1 MRILI
6 ADDHV
11 VVRKGLKLILAEAY
25 PHALIEEV
33 SDSADLLTQVAK
45 STWDV
50 IISDISMPGR
60 SGAEIIKEL
69 KLMAPKTPVLI
80 LSTHPPEQ
88 YALRT
93 IKSGASGYLTKES
106 APEELVK
113 AIEYL
118 LAGKRYLTPEVADL
132 LAESLGYEYT
142 EELHKSLSDREFEIF
157 KQIVAG
163 KNVTEI
169 AVLLSVSKN
178 SISASRSRILEKMHL
193 QTTTDLIKYAL
204 EKKLWQ
210 Q

>member
-6 ADDHV
+6 ADDHL

-25 PHALIEEV
+25 SLAHIEEV
-33 SDSADLLTQVAK
+33 SDSADLLMAAAK
-45 STWDV
+45 FDWDV

-69 KLMAPKTPVLI
+69 KAIAPKTPILI

-132 LAESLGYEYT
+132 LAESLGGEYT
-142 EELHKSLSDREFEIF
+142 DSLHKNLSDREFEIF
-157 KQIVAG
+157 KQIVEG
-163 KNVTEI
+163 KTVTEI
-169 AVLLSVSKN
+169 AALLSVSKN
-178 SISASRSRILEKMHL
+178 SISASRSRILEKMQL
-193 QTTTDLIKYAL
+193 QTTTDLIKYAI

-210 Q
+210 E

>member
-6 ADDHV
+6 ADDHL

-25 PHALIEEV
+25 SLAHIEEV
-33 SDSADLLTQVAK
+33 SDSADLLMTAAK
-45 STWDV
+45 FDWDV

-69 KLMAPKTPVLI
+69 KTIAPKTPILI

-132 LAESLGYEYT
+132 LAESLGGEYT
-142 EELHKSLSDREFEIF
+142 DSLHKNLSDREFEIF
-157 KQIVAG
+157 KQIVEG
-163 KNVTEI
+163 KTVTEI
-169 AVLLSVSKN
+169 AGLLSVSKN
-178 SISASRSRILEKMHL
+178 SISASRSRILEKMQL
-193 QTTTDLIKYAL
+193 QTTTDLIKYAI

-210 Q
+210 E

>member
-11 VVRKGLKLILAEAY
+11 VVRKGLKMILAEAY

-33 SDSADLLTQVAK
+33 SDTADLLTQA
-45 STWDV
+45 SRFEWNI

-60 SGAEIIKEL
+60 SGAEVIKEL
-69 KLMAPKTPVLI
+69 KRIAPQSPILI

-88 YALRT
+88 YAIRT

-118 LAGKRYLTPEVADL
+118 RAGKRYITHEVADL
-132 LAESLGYEYT
+132 LAESIEFNYK
-142 EELHKSLSDREFEIF
+142 EELHKSLTDREFEIF

-163 KNVTEI
+163 KAITEI
-169 AVLLSVSKN
+169 ATILSVSKN
-178 SISASRSRILEKMHL
+178 SISASRKRILEKMQL

-204 EKKLWQ
+204 EKNLWQ
-210 Q
+210 E

>member
-6 ADDHV
+6 ADDHL

-25 PHALIEEV
+25 SLAHIEEV
-33 SDSADLLTQVAK
+33 SDSADLLMAAAK
-45 STWDV
+45 FDWDV

-60 SGAEIIKEL
+60 SGAEVIKEL
-69 KLMAPKTPVLI
+69 KAIAPKTPILI

-132 LAESLGYEYT
+132 LAESLGGEYT
-142 EELHKSLSDREFEIF
+142 DSLHKNLSDREFEIF
-157 KQIVAG
+157 KQIVEG
-163 KNVTEI
+163 KTVTEI
-169 AVLLSVSKN
+169 AGLLSVSKN
-178 SISASRSRILEKMHL
+178 SISASRSRILEKMQL
-193 QTTTDLIKYAL
+193 QTTTDLIKYAI

-210 Q
+210 E

>member
-6 ADDHV
+6 ADDHN

-25 PHALIEEV
+25 PHAHIEEV
-33 SDSADLLTQVAK
+33 SDSAELLVQAAR
-45 STWDV
+45 SNWDI

-60 SGAEIIKEL
+60 SGAEIVKEL
-69 KLMAPKTPVLI
+69 KAITPLSPILI

-118 LAGKRYLTPEVADL
+118 LAGKRYLTAEVADL
-132 LAESLGYEYT
+132 LAESLGYDYKED
-142 EELHKSLSDREFEIF
+142 LHKNLSDREFEIF

-163 KNVTEI
+163 KNITEI
-169 AVLLSVSKN
+169 ASLLSISKN
-178 SISASRSRILEKMHL
+178 AVSASRSRILEKMHL

-210 Q
+210 E

>member
-6 ADDHV
+6 ADDHI
-11 VVRKGLKLILAEAY
+11 VVRKGLKLLLAEAY
-25 PHALIEEV
+25 SLAHIEEV
-33 SDSADLLTQVAK
+33 SDSADLLMAAAK
-45 STWDV
+45 SDWDV

-60 SGAEIIKEL
+60 SGAEIIREL
-69 KLMAPKTPVLI
+69 KMIAPKTPILI

-132 LAESLGYEYT
+132 LAESLGVEYT
-142 EELHKSLSDREFEIF
+142 DELHKSLSDREFEIF
-157 KQIVAG
+157 KMIVEG
-163 KNVTEI
+163 KTVTEI
-169 AVLLSVSKN
+169 AGMISVSKN
-178 SISASRSRILEKMHL
+178 SISASRSRILEKMQL

>member
-6 ADDHV
+6 ADDHL

-25 PHALIEEV
+25 SLAHIEEV
-33 SDSADLLTQVAK
+33 SDSADLLMAAAK
-45 STWDV
+45 FDWDV

-69 KLMAPKTPVLI
+69 KAIAPKTPILI

-132 LAESLGYEYT
+132 LAESLGGEYT
-142 EELHKSLSDREFEIF
+142 DSLHKNLSDREFEIF
-157 KQIVAG
+157 KQIVEG
-163 KNVTEI
+163 KTVTEI
-169 AVLLSVSKN
+169 AGLLSVSKN
-178 SISASRSRILEKMHL
+178 SISASRSRILEKMQL
-193 QTTTDLIKYAL
+193 QTTTDLIKYAI

-210 Q
+210 E